1 MGWEIKYWIV
11 IKHQFHSLVYED
23 ETILG
28 RYVLSSPIP
37 HKGLDNSTTEI
48 ILLVTLCIVA

>member
-48 ILLVTLCIVA
+48 ILLVTICMVA